1 MTEFTNSLNHYLKSY
16 LGENND
22 DYDNERS
29 DEIKLFDT
37 IQSLPRH
44 EHQTNKLFV

>member
-1 MTEFTNSLNHYLKSY
+1 MWFFIKAHMTEFTNSLNHYLKSY

-29 DEIKLFDT
+29 D
-37 IQSLPRH
+37 
-44 EHQTNKLFV
+44 